1 MRFLDLYESD
11 KPKQNASAEK
21 KNDNQKKQEASAETI
36 TMDTIMK
43 DLEGFH
49 TNVDKRVAFLNKI
62 HKPGQQS
69 DRAFTYG
76 GDGSG
81 RGTGGKSI
89 SYTADRLSKQPSEEF
104 RKIMDVIK
112 SQSDWKDKITSCIDR
127 VENSQQQQYIKGY
140 FIPKLEDPGIRL
152 NTTANQRDYRVPGV
166 EQYEQFGKALVFYC
180 GKCVSKLTDADV
192 KIGPEKFKLIMQGC
206 FGAAPDQNRE
216 DDDFLTQFKN
226 LEAKLKID
234 AAKNV
239 INSIHAAG
247 TKDIQ
252 GIKNPNDIEAESY
265 YTGMSF
271 LVKNKLFEAEEG
283 EESSGE
289 ESSGEVECPKVVDDF
304 SADAA
309 TALKQAKAVS
319 IKYPKQYKL
328 WYEKLRGAFDKG
340 VKDYQEKERSK
351 DLMKNGIENPITHE
365 IEYRNGKAWGAGGP
379 NAFIRNNPDLDAI
392 VKKIKDGTPGCEGV
406 HGWDIFN
413 AGPKLIL
420 TMFDALE
427 KGGEIYQKLC
437 DDLAEGSK
445 MIARSLNK
453 TRPEEFDKLIKQ
465 YAEKKQHNKAMEIAI
480 SGVMLSLT
488 RLYGILANGKIGQI
502 NMKTKTFNSENNG
515 NNTVIQLRIDELK
528 NALAKAMKEKDA
540 YEKWLAEEQ
549 KKIDERN
556 KKLEEEIKG
565 LKNQSEGEG
574 SKEGGNTEEPKKDG
588 ISVKKE
594 SVYSSVKNILKEE
607 EEQTK
612 SMKFA
617 NQAQDEL
624 KKKEAELEKSKK
636 KRNELYLLNVKNY
649 IAILDEYKKVLAL
662 EKYIKEGYD
671 TINILFDP
679 DSAEEQYQ
687 EVVNGTDEINDEN
700 EKEDNTKTE
709 SLTQRLDKIMKKY
722 RLDEAD
728 EGESE
733 ASEELDDLDSSNT
746 DANKKDDKP
755 ENTDAKKKDDKPA
768 NTETHSDEPEVKSE
782 NKGNLDWVER
792 DRAEGLKEIYRIFA
806 EGKHDVRIEVSTFNE
821 LAKAKTAKEAFKH
834 VIEACSSLQH
844 TLDRVKTVE
853 PIVDGIVACN
863 KIEKR
868 SDIAGCFEVINFG
881 KDSEEEKPKEEEN
894 KEENKKKK
902 SPAEAEKVMIER
914 LTKCID
920 ESSPLMA
927 GLVGKM
933 NDIVKTAKDDTWI
946 DTYKKFNDETN
957 SKLEEIFK
965 EVEDV
970 VKESDKGKEFVAKVK
985 NNLND
990 KNALL
995 RIRLT
1000 VSMVKNLIS
1009 AVTAHVKEVEEKS
1022 ENKPAE
1028 NASYVPDSTLPK
1040 LDEDTNAYLHTIN
1053 NLETKFKEV
1062 DGSID
1067 FNMLLPT
1074 DFNNEIYNI
1083 ADASKYNEAEQKL
1096 GNIIGL
1102 SVKAAET
1109 KNKVC
1114 SILTTLVRTDDGDND
1129 VMKAVKEKKLPCL
1142 KCIEQFTSAP
1152 RNNDKERPNG
1162 NRNIFYFYGL
1172 IRAITACLTSLK
1184 GGIKDNNERIVQGE
1198 KPQEGQEKKESYI
1211 PEVSPNTLMNEIYK
1225 YIRGN

>member
-1 MRFLDLYESD
+1 
-11 KPKQNASAEK
+11 
-21 KNDNQKKQEASAETI
+21 
-36 TMDTIMK
+36 MK
-43 DLEGFH
+43 L
-49 TNVDKRVAFLNKI
+49 
-62 HKPGQQS
+62 
-69 DRAFTYG
+69 
-76 GDGSG
+76 
-81 RGTGGKSI
+81 
-89 SYTADRLSKQPSEEF
+89 AD
-104 RKIMDVIK
+104 
-112 SQSDWKDKITSCIDR
+112 
-127 VENSQQQQYIKGY
+127 
-140 FIPKLEDPGIRL
+140 
-152 NTTANQRDYRVPGV
+152 
-166 EQYEQFGKALVFYC
+166 
-180 GKCVSKLTDADV
+180 
-192 KIGPEKFKLIMQGC
+192 
-206 FGAAPDQNRE
+206 
-216 DDDFLTQFKN
+216 
-226 LEAKLKID
+226 
-234 AAKNV
+234 
-239 INSIHAAG
+239 
-247 TKDIQ
+247 
-252 GIKNPNDIEAESY
+252 
-265 YTGMSF
+265 
-271 LVKNKLFEAEEG
+271 
-283 EESSGE
+283 
-289 ESSGEVECPKVVDDF
+289 
-304 SADAA
+304 
-309 TALKQAKAVS
+309 
-319 IKYPKQYKL
+319 
-328 WYEKLRGAFDKG
+328 
-340 VKDYQEKERSK
+340 
-351 DLMKNGIENPITHE
+351 
-365 IEYRNGKAWGAGGP
+365 
-379 NAFIRNNPDLDAI
+379 
-392 VKKIKDGTPGCEGV
+392 
-406 HGWDIFN
+406 
-413 AGPKLIL
+413 
-420 TMFDALE
+420 
-427 KGGEIYQKLC
+427 
-437 DDLAEGSK
+437 
-445 MIARSLNK
+445 
-453 TRPEEFDKLIKQ
+453 
-465 YAEKKQHNKAMEIAI
+465 
-480 SGVMLSLT
+480 
-488 RLYGILANGKIGQI
+488 
-502 NMKTKTFNSENNG
+502 
-515 NNTVIQLRIDELK
+515 
-528 NALAKAMKEKDA
+528 
-540 YEKWLAEEQ
+540 
-549 KKIDERN
+549 
-556 KKLEEEIKG
+556 
-565 LKNQSEGEG
+565 
-574 SKEGGNTEEPKKDG
+574 
-588 ISVKKE
+588 
-594 SVYSSVKNILKEE
+594 
-607 EEQTK
+607 
-612 SMKFA
+612 
-617 NQAQDEL
+617 QAQDEL
-624 KKKEAELEKSKK
+624 KKKEAELEKGKK

-649 IAILDEYKKVLAL
+649 IAILEEYKKVLAL

-687 EVVNGTDEINDEN
+687 EVVNGTDETRDEN
-700 EKEDNTKTE
+700 EEEDNTKTE

-733 ASEELDDLDSSNT
+733 ASEELDDLDSGKS
-746 DANKKDDKP
+746 DGSSEGSSDSG
-755 ENTDAKKKDDKPA
+755 NTDAKKKDDKPA
-768 NTETHSDEPEVKSE
+768 NTETHSDEPEVKSN
-782 NKGNLDWVER
+782 NKGNLNWVER

-881 KDSEEEKPKEEEN
+881 KDSEEEEKPKEEN
-894 KEENKKKK
+894 KEENKEKK

-914 LTKCID
+914 LTKCVD

-933 NDIVKTAKDDTWI
+933 NSIVRSAKDDNWI
-946 DTYKKFNDETN
+946 NTYQKFNDETN

-995 RIRLT
+995 KIYLT

-1009 AVTAHVKEVEEKS
+1009 AVTAHVKEVEEKP

-1053 NLETKFKEV
+1053 NLEVKFKEV
-1062 DGSID
+1062 DSSID
-1067 FNMLLPT
+1067 FNTLLPT

-1114 SILTTLVRTDDGDND
+1114 SILSTLVRTDDGDND
-1129 VMKAVKEKKLPCL
+1129 VMKVVKEKKLPCL

-1184 GGIKDNNERIVQGE
+1184 GAIKDNNERIVQGE
-1198 KPQEGQEKKESYI
+1198 KPQEGEEKKESYI

>member
-21 KNDNQKKQEASAETI
+21 KDDNQKKQEAPAETI

-283 EESSGE
+283 EE
-289 ESSGEVECPKVVDDF
+289 ESSGDVECPKVIDDF

-379 NAFIRNNPDLDAI
+379 NAFIRNNPELQKI
-392 VKKIKDGTPGCEGV
+392 VDKIKQGTPGCEGV
-406 HGWDIFN
+406 NGWDIFN
-413 AGPKLIL
+413 CGPKLIL

-540 YEKWLAEEQ
+540 YEKWLVEEQ

-574 SKEGGNTEEPKKDG
+574 SKEGENTEEPKKDG

-612 SMKFA
+612 SMKLA

-636 KRNELYLLNVKNY
+636 RRNELYLLNVKNY
-649 IAILDEYKKVLAL
+649 IAILEEYKKVLAL

-687 EVVNGTDEINDEN
+687 EVVNGTDETSDEN

-733 ASEELDDLDSSNT
+733 ASEELDDLDSGNT
-746 DANKKDDKP
+746 DAKKTDDKP

-881 KDSEEEKPKEEEN
+881 KDSEEEEKPKEEEN
-894 KEENKKKK
+894 KEENKEEK

-914 LTKCID
+914 LTKCVD

-985 NNLND
+985 NNLNN

-995 RIRLT
+995 KIWLT

-1009 AVTAHVKEVEEKS
+1009 SVTAHVKEVEEKS
-1022 ENKPAE
+1022 ENKPTE

-1067 FNMLLPT
+1067 FNILLPT

-1083 ADASKYNEAEQKL
+1083 TDASKYNEAEQKL

-1129 VMKAVKEKKLPCL
+1129 VMKAVKEKKLPCS

-1184 GGIKDNNERIVQGE
+1184 GDIKNNNERIVQGE

>member
-21 KNDNQKKQEASAETI
+21 KDDNQKKQEAPAETI

-283 EESSGE
+283 GESSDG
-289 ESSGEVECPKVVDDF
+289 ESSGEVECPKVIDDF

-340 VKDYQEKERSK
+340 VKEYQEKERSK

-392 VKKIKDGTPGCEGV
+392 VKKIKQGTPGCEGV
-406 HGWDIFN
+406 NGWDIFN
-413 AGPKLIL
+413 CGPKLIL

-540 YEKWLAEEQ
+540 YEKWLVEEQ

-607 EEQTK
+607 DEKSK
-612 SMKFA
+612 SMKLA
-617 NQAQDEL
+617 DQAQDEL
-624 KKKEAELEKSKK
+624 KKKEAELEKGKK

-649 IAILDEYKKVLAL
+649 IAILEEYKKVLGL

-687 EVVNGTDEINDEN
+687 EVVNGTDETSDGN
-700 EKEDNTKTE
+700 EEEDNTKTE
-709 SLTQRLDKIMKKY
+709 SLIQRLDKIMKKY

-733 ASEELDDLDSSNT
+733 ASEELDDLDSGKSEGSSESSS
-746 DANKKDDKP
+746 DSG
-755 ENTDAKKKDDKPA
+755 NTDAKKKDDKPA
-768 NTETHSDEPEVKSE
+768 NTETHTDEPEVKSN

-881 KDSEEEKPKEEEN
+881 KDSEEEEKPKEEN
-894 KEENKKKK
+894 KEEK

-933 NDIVKTAKDDTWI
+933 NDIVKSAKDDTWI
-946 DTYKKFNDETN
+946 DTYKKFNDEAN
-957 SKLEEIFK
+957 SKLAEIFK

-985 NNLND
+985 NNLGD

-995 RIRLT
+995 KIWFT

-1009 AVTAHVKEVEEKS
+1009 AATAHVKEVEEKS

-1028 NASYVPDSTLPK
+1028 NASYIPDSSLPQ
-1040 LDEDTNAYLHTIN
+1040 LDEGNEPYLHTIN
-1053 NLETKFKEV
+1053 NLEAKFKEKSSGV
-1062 DGSID
+1062 D
-1067 FNMLLPT
+1067 FNTLLPT
-1074 DFNNEIYNI
+1074 DFKNEIYNI
-1083 ADASKYNEAEQKL
+1083 TDSSKYNEAERNI

-1102 SVKAAET
+1102 NYKAGES
-1109 KNKVC
+1109 KNGVC
-1114 SILTTLVRTDDGDND
+1114 GILTSLVRTGKEDND
-1129 VMKAVKEKKLPCL
+1129 VIKAIDAKKLPCK
-1142 KCIEQFTSAP
+1142 KCIEQYTYTN
-1152 RNNDKERPNG
+1152 RNNQKDIKN

-1172 IRAITACLTSLK
+1172 VHALVTCLTTGLK
-1184 GGIKDNNERIVQGE
+1184 GDIKDNNERIVQGE
-1198 KPQEGQEKKESYI
+1198 KPQENNSYI

>member
-21 KNDNQKKQEASAETI
+21 KDDNQKKQEAPAETI

-271 LVKNKLFEAEEG
+271 LVKNKLFEAEAGE
-283 EESSGE
+283 EESSGD
-289 ESSGEVECPKVVDDF
+289 VECPKVIDDF

-379 NAFIRNNPDLDAI
+379 NAFIRNNEYLNNI
-392 VKKIKDGTPGCEGV
+392 VKAIKKGTPGCEGV
-406 HGWDIFN
+406 NGWDIFN
-413 AGPKLIL
+413 CGPKLIL

-540 YEKWLAEEQ
+540 YEKWLVEEQ

-574 SKEGGNTEEPKKDG
+574 SKEGENTEEPKKDG

-612 SMKFA
+612 SMKLA

-636 KRNELYLLNVKNY
+636 RRNELYLLNVKNY
-649 IAILDEYKKVLAL
+649 IAILEEYKKVLAL

-687 EVVNGTDEINDEN
+687 EVVNGTDETSDEN

-733 ASEELDDLDSSNT
+733 ASEELDDLDSDNT
-746 DANKKDDKP
+746 DEKKKDDKP
-755 ENTDAKKKDDKPA
+755 ENTDAKKNDDKPA
-768 NTETHSDEPEVKSE
+768 NTETHSDEPEVKSD

-881 KDSEEEKPKEEEN
+881 KDSEEEEKPKEEEN
-894 KEENKKKK
+894 KEENKEEK

-914 LTKCID
+914 LTKCVD

-985 NNLND
+985 NNLNN

-995 RIRLT
+995 KIWLT

-1009 AVTAHVKEVEEKS
+1009 SVTAHVKEVEEKS
-1022 ENKPAE
+1022 ENKPTE

-1067 FNMLLPT
+1067 FNILLPT

-1129 VMKAVKEKKLPCL
+1129 VMKAVKEKKLPCS

-1184 GGIKDNNERIVQGE
+1184 GDIKNNNERIVQGE